1 MNKNIHKQLIEGLK
15 SGSYKDFDKLYAI
28 YADLLYGFALNLTKS
43 STMAEDILQDTFLRI
58 WQTRGELSAEMSFK
72 SYLYTIAH
80 NLVIDAFRYQMRS
93 VVFEEYIVSDAYLN
107 YSENTV
113 EKDIIF
119 DEFKNRL
126 EQVKKRFSNRQ
137 YQIFELNWGKG
148 LSVSVIA
155 KQLGITEK
163 TVRNQLILIKQA
175 LRIELSY
182 Y

>member
-1 MNKNIHKQLIEGLK
+1 M
-15 SGSYKDFDKLYAI
+15 
-28 YADLLYGFALNLTKS
+28 
-43 STMAEDILQDTFLRI
+43 
-58 WQTRGELSAEMSFK
+58 
-72 SYLYTIAH
+72 
-80 NLVIDAFRYQMRS
+80 
-93 VVFEEYIVSDAYLN
+93 
-107 YSENTV
+107 